1 MMTTK
6 MNRKKGHQ
14 FGDLIGMFMGMT
26 AFS

>member
-1 MMTTK
+1 MMMTK

-14 FGDLIGMFMGMT
+14 IGDLIGKFMGMT